1 MTKKLSENENRQK
14 SLVNEV
20 VSKVG
25 TPRLIIGIF
34 FLITLVMSCFL
45 DISLPMT
52 LSDII
57 KRIGMNGVLV
67 LAMVPS
73 IQAGMGPN
81 FALPL
86 GICCGL
92 LGMVI
97 SIEIGMLG
105 LGFLI
110 VAMIIATVIA
120 VIVGILYGKLLNS
133 IKGSEMAIATYTG
146 FAAVAV
152 MCLVWLMLPFQSPNM
167 KWFLGDGLRET
178 IQLEN
183 IGADGLFND
192 FLRITIGNF
201 TVPTGLLLVLGLFCF
216 LIWMFFKSKSGM
228 AVVACGK
235 SNKFAVASGMDINKN
250 RIIGN
255 ILSTVLGAV
264 GIIIYAQSYGFV
276 QLYTAPLMMAFPA
289 VAGILIGGATPN
301 AAKVS
306 HVFIGTLLFQGL
318 LASALPV
325 ANVVF
330 AGTDLSEMIRMVIQN
345 GIILYALCQ
354 VKGGARS

>member
-1 MTKKLSENENRQK
+1 MEKQAKAIKQK
-14 SLVNEV
+14 SPFKRAVEAI
-20 VSKVG
+20 G
-25 TPRLIIGIF
+25 MPRLIIGTF
-34 FLITLVMSCFL
+34 FLLTLIMSYFL

-57 KRIGMNGVLV
+57 KRVGMNGILV

-97 SIEIGMLG
+97 AIEIGFTG
-105 LGFLI
+105 LGFLLF
-110 VAMIIATVIA
+110 AMVLASVFA

-183 IGADGLFND
+183 IGADALFNN
-192 FLRITIGNF
+192 FLRITVGNF
-201 TVPTGLLLVLGLFCF
+201 TVPTGLLLVLGLFC
-216 LIWMFFKSKSGM
+216 LLVWLFFKSKTGM

-235 SNKFAVASGMDINKN
+235 SNRFAVASGMNINRN
-250 RIIGN
+250 RMIGN

-264 GIIIYAQSYGFV
+264 GIIVYAQSYGFV

-301 AAKVS
+301 SAKVS

-354 VKGGARS
+354 VKGGARA